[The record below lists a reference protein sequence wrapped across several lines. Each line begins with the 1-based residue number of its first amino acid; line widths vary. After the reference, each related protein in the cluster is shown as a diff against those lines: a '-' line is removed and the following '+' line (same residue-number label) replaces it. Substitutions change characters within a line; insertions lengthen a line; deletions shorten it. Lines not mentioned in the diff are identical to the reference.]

1 MSILLCFSGI
11 WLLFLVLLYFW
22 CSLVKQLTL
31 KTAEEEEEEV
41 EVESEEEIKVGS
53 EEEAEEA

>member
-1 MSILLCFSGI
+1 M
-11 WLLFLVLLYFW
+11 LLYFW

>member
-1 MSILLCFSGI
+1 M
-11 WLLFLVLLYFW
+11 LLYFW

-31 KTAEEEEEEV
+31 ETAEEEEV
-41 EVESEEEIKVGS
+41 EVESEEEITVGS